1 MSLKFKKAI
10 FLVCDVL
17 LFLVIFL
24 LIFYLFFESKFDN
37 KIYPNV
43 YLNGFNLGG
52 LSTDDAK
59 KIVEKEIEEFDAQG
73 VRIIAE
79 TEEVLWRRD
88 VFSFDPDLVSQTVFF
103 DIEKTMDDAFLLGR
117 SGNIFSDFYFKTSS
131 LFVKR
136 SIPLS
141 FLLDKEKIKK
151 YLYDSFDQSISLAK
165 NADII
170 SNKSSDFNDFL
181 QTENVGESNG
191 TASSSIVFIITPEV
205 YGKQINYDKFFVDFE
220 NNLAYLKNDNI
231 GLDFIEGEPEIKIV
245 DANGSKEEA
254 YSLLNLAPFNLIY
267 KNDKEEK
274 IFTISKEDFSTWLK
288 LSRKNDVSNNGL
300 GVDKIVVDLD
310 SEKFFSFLKEKISPE
325 IEREPTKPQ
334 FEFKDD
340 KVSFFSPGSDG
351 LKINQGKTFDN
362 VLNSFVMKDF
372 SQVLLSVEISKTDD
386 VGNTNDMGI
395 KELIGSGHSNFAGSP
410 TNRRHNIKV
419 GAEKLNG
426 LIIKPGEEFSLVTA
440 LGPTTAEAGYL
451 PELVIK
457 GNKTV
462 PEYGGGLCQVAT
474 TMFRAALGT
483 GLPITERKNHSYRV
497 SYYEPAGTD
506 ATIYSPRPDLK
517 FKNDTNHNI
526 LIQARFE
533 GANDMYFDFWG
544 TSDGRLSTTTY
555 PVIYNIVR
563 PGPTQIIETTDL
575 KPGEKKCTERAHSGA
590 EAYFDYF
597 VTYNPGTESENKV
610 ENRFY
615 SKYVPWREVCLV
627 GVEAKAEVVEDA
639 ENSAD
644 TESPEV
650 LKN

>member
-300 GVDKIVVDLD
+300 GGDKIVVDLD

-351 LKINQGKTFDN
+351 LKINQEKTFDN

-372 SQVLLSVEISKTDD
+372 SQVFLSVEISKTDD

-644 TESPEV
+644 TESSEV

>member
-103 DIEKTMDDAFLLGR
+103 DIERTMDDAFLLGR

-351 LKINQGKTFDN
+351 LKINQEKTFDN

>member
-351 LKINQGKTFDN
+351 LKINQEKTFDN

-597 VTYNPGTESENKV
+597 VTYNPSTESENKV

>member
-136 SIPLS
+136 SVPLS

-351 LKINQGKTFDN
+351 LKINQEKTFDN

-597 VTYNPGTESENKV
+597 VTYNPGTELENKV

-627 GVEAKAEVVEDA
+627 GIEAKAEVVEDA

>member
-136 SIPLS
+136 SVPLS

-300 GVDKIVVDLD
+300 GGDKIVVDLD

-351 LKINQGKTFDN
+351 LKINQEKTFDN

-372 SQVLLSVEISKTDD
+372 SQVFLSVEISKTDD

>member
-231 GLDFIEGEPEIKIV
+231 GLDFIESEPEIKIV

-351 LKINQGKTFDN
+351 LKINQEKTFDN

-497 SYYEPAGTD
+497 SYY
-506 ATIYSPRPDLK
+506 
-517 FKNDTNHNI
+517 
-526 LIQARFE
+526 
-533 GANDMYFDFWG
+533 
-544 TSDGRLSTTTY
+544 
-555 PVIYNIVR
+555 
-563 PGPTQIIETTDL
+563 
-575 KPGEKKCTERAHSGA
+575 
-590 EAYFDYF
+590 
-597 VTYNPGTESENKV
+597 
-610 ENRFY
+610 
-615 SKYVPWREVCLV
+615 
-627 GVEAKAEVVEDA
+627 
-639 ENSAD
+639 
-644 TESPEV
+644 
-650 LKN
+650 

>member
-136 SIPLS
+136 SVPLS

-245 DANGSKEEA
+245 DTNGSKEEA

-300 GVDKIVVDLD
+300 GGDKIVVDLD

-351 LKINQGKTFDN
+351 LKINQEKTFDN

-372 SQVLLSVEISKTDD
+372 SQVFLSVEISKTDD

-533 GANDMYFDFWG
+533 GVNDMYFDFWG

>member
-136 SIPLS
+136 SVPLS

-245 DANGSKEEA
+245 DTNGSKEEA

-300 GVDKIVVDLD
+300 GGDKIVVDLD

-351 LKINQGKTFDN
+351 LKINQEKTFDN

>member
-103 DIEKTMDDAFLLGR
+103 DIERTMDDAFLLGR

-351 LKINQGKTFDN
+351 LKINQEKTFDN

-627 GVEAKAEVVEDA
+627 GVEAKAEVVEDT
-639 ENSAD
+639 ENLTD

>member
-351 LKINQGKTFDN
+351 LKINQEKTFDN

>member
-300 GVDKIVVDLD
+300 GGDKIVVDLD

-351 LKINQGKTFDN
+351 LKINQEKTFDN

>member
-59 KIVEKEIEEFDAQG
+59 KIVEKKIEEFDAQG

-136 SIPLS
+136 SVPLS

-245 DANGSKEEA
+245 DTNGSKEEA

-351 LKINQGKTFDN
+351 LKINQEKTFDN

-627 GVEAKAEVVEDA
+627 GIEAKAEVVEGT
-639 ENSAD
+639 ENLTD

>member
-300 GVDKIVVDLD
+300 GGDKIVVDLD

-351 LKINQGKTFDN
+351 LKINQEKTFDN

-372 SQVLLSVEISKTDD
+372 SQVFLSVEISKTDD